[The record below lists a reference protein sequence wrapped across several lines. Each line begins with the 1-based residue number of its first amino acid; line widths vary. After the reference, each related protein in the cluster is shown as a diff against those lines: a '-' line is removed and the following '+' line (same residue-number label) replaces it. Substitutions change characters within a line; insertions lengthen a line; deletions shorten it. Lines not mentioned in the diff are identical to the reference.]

1 MRLVLAIIS
10 TLFLF
15 EQPVEAEDRTFPY
28 KAVVTQNQAEVYSGA
43 GFYATG
49 RLRSGSRVKVHRHDP
64 EGWYVITPPPDSFSW
79 IRADYVQRAPSG
91 RVGTVIEN
99 DVMVRIGSSRNDSRD
114 VYQEKLSKNDRVEI
128 LGEQTFD
135 TEQGLVRV
143 YKIVPPQ
150 GEFRWIQG
158 KNVTPIDKIARSQSN
173 LNQFSN
179 SSNAQSSPSQTR
191 DSSEK
196 GNSVFTKPT
205 IWNGKRPPQKQVSTS
220 RDIEEPDDFLVVHE
234 QMNRLDR
241 KFRTVIKLETGNWK
255 FAQLENDYRTLQ
267 LENTDSDIAILLD
280 QRLAAVKRYQKVK
293 QEYDD
298 FIQLTAKTSLRDVQ
312 LLALQNRQTNENQG
326 ETHSSNQQQPILL
339 APQTQQVPAPIP
351 AAPHTRVFRPGPAPT
366 PRSSLTPIPNP
377 MTRFSGRSGR
387 MIPQQQTQNGRTP
400 MFDGAGIIRRS
411 TVRYPGSPRH
421 VLTAP
426 DGRIL
431 AYLKGGWGTSLDRY
445 VGQAMGV
452 IGSRSYRPDLQ
463 SHLIRVRTLR
473 PVRLS
478 Q

>member
-1 MRLVLAIIS
+1 MRLALAIIF

-15 EQPVEAEDRTFPY
+15 ERPVEAEDRTFPY
-28 KAVVTQNQAEVYSGA
+28 EAVVTQNQTEVYSGA

-49 RLRSGSRVKVHRHDP
+49 RLSRRSRVRVHRHDP
-64 EGWYVITPPPDSFSW
+64 EGWYVITPPPGSISW
-79 IRADYVQRAPSG
+79 IRAEYVQRSTE
-91 RVGTVIEN
+91 RFGTVIKN
-99 DVMVRIGSSRNDSRD
+99 DVMVRVGSSLNDSRN
-114 VYQEKLSKNDRVEI
+114 VYQVKLSKGDRVEI
-128 LGEQTFD
+128 LGDQKFD
-135 TEQGLVRV
+135 SEQGPVRA

-158 KNVTPIDKIARSQSN
+158 KYVTSIDKIARSQGN

-179 SSNAQSSPSQTR
+179 PSNAQSSISQTQA
-191 DSSEK
+191 SSETR
-196 GNSVFTKPT
+196 NSAFMMPT
-205 IWNGKRPPQKQVSTS
+205 TRNGKRTPKKQVSTR
-220 RDIEEPDDFLVVHE
+220 RDVEEPDDFLVVHE
-234 QMNRLDR
+234 QMNQLDR
-241 KFRTVIKLETGNWK
+241 QFRAIIQRETGTWD
-255 FAQLENDYRTLQ
+255 FAQLESDYHALQ
-267 LENTDSDIAILLD
+267 RENTDSDNAILLNE
-280 QRLAAVKRYQKVK
+280 RLAAVKRYQKVK

-298 FIQLTAKTSLRDVQ
+298 FIQLTAKTSRRDVQ
-312 LLALQNRQTNENQG
+312 LLALQNRQVNEKQ
-326 ETHSSNQQQPILL
+326 EATQSSQQQPILL

-351 AAPHTRVFRPGPAPT
+351 VAPHTRVYRPESAPTFRP
-366 PRSSLTPIPNP
+366 SLRPVPNP
-377 MTRFSGRSGR
+377 MTRFPGRSGR
-387 MIPQQQTQNGRTP
+387 MIPQQRIQNGRKP

-452 IGSRSYRPDLQ
+452 NGPRSYRPDLQ